1 MGVSLITWQ
10 HENQR
15 SYLFPSLNFKVQ
27 FRNKTLRC
35 GTSLLRDDL
44 A

>member
-1 MGVSLITWQ
+1 MGLSLITWQ

-15 SYLFPSLNFKVQ
+15 PRLFPCLNFKVQ
-27 FRNKTLRC
+27 FRIKFLRC